1 MRMPTRKMRPPAQ
14 TKNAVAASVS
24 TKPRAICQAG
34 GASLVPFAT
43 PVLMTLRLALTP
55 APPAWQI
62 ALGFGLTLAATAF
75 FVWAGGRIFRVGI
88 LMQGK
93 SATFAEMWRWVR
105 AG

>member
-1 MRMPTRKMRPPAQ
+1 M
-14 TKNAVAASVS
+14 
-24 TKPRAICQAG
+24 
-34 GASLVPFAT
+34 
-43 PVLMTLRLALTP
+43 ALTP

-62 ALGFGLTLAATAF
+62 ALGFVLTLATTAF

>member
-1 MRMPTRKMRPPAQ
+1 M
-14 TKNAVAASVS
+14 
-24 TKPRAICQAG
+24 
-34 GASLVPFAT
+34 PFAT
-43 PVLMTLRLALTP
+43 PVLMTLRMALTP
-55 APPAWQI
+55 APAR
-62 ALGFGLTLAATAF
+62 LADRARLRADAGATAF